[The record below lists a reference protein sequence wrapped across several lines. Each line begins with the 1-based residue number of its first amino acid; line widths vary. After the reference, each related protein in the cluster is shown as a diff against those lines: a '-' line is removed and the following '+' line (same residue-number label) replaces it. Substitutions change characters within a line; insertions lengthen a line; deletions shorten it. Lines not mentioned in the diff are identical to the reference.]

1 MAQASAVAP
10 VSEARVNSFIAQVFL
25 VMSIGLLIT
34 ALVSTWVSTNLRALW
49 RINSN
54 PWIPFGL
61 FIIQIIIVV
70 AISGAVMRMSPAV
83 AGLLFLFYSALTGLT
98 LSSIFLVY
106 TSEQIATVFWITA
119 GTFLVTSLIG
129 LVLKRDLSSSGSLL
143 MMLLLGWIIAW
154 TISFIFFPSGTFNWM
169 LNFIGIALFV
179 GLTAYSTN
187 MLKQMGRQIDSHPAR
202 GGLVVLGALN
212 LYLNFINLFL
222 LLLRVSNR

>member
-1 MAQASAVAP
+1 MAQATAVAP
-10 VSEARVNSFIAQVFL
+10 ASEARVNSFVAQVFL
-25 VMSIGLLIT
+25 VMSIGLLVT
-34 ALVSTWVSTNLRALW
+34 ALVSTWVSTNLNLLI
-49 RINSN
+49 RINLN

-61 FIIQIIIVV
+61 FIVQIIVVV

-98 LSSIFLVY
+98 ISSIFLIY
-106 TSEQIATVFWITA
+106 TNEQIATVFWITA

-129 LVLKRDLSSSGSLL
+129 LGLKRDLSSSGSLL

-154 TISFIFFPSGTFNWM
+154 TFSIIFFRNATFNWM

-179 GLTAYSTN
+179 GLTAYSAN
-187 MLKQMGRQIDSHPAR
+187 MLKQMGRQLDSHPAR
-202 GGLVVLGALN
+202 GGLVILGALN

-222 LLLRVSNR
+222 LLLRVSKR